1 MNDSCPRP
9 DSFFTRKGLSDCSQ
23 PECSQ
28 RRPSQPKDKGQ
39 TTQWRQQS
47 GYNLSLSYLE
57 DPKAWLRDEDIAN
70 ICHEID
76 KGFTRQPWTGFQNLD
91 WFCHYPIPADL
102 IPIKFDRVRDIFI
115 CDNLSWSRLLI
126 SEHVMFVP
134 LNLGRSHW
142 TLLALDSR
150 PRSRCAVFWDPL
162 GYRCPMEIWSKLTK
176 FFIEFT

>member
-1 MNDSCPRP
+1 MIFTTTLALALTHSSHGKVSLTVVNRSALNPDPLSLKIKFRP
-9 DSFFTRKGLSDCSQ
+9 HRG
-23 PECSQ
+23 
-28 RRPSQPKDKGQ
+28 GN
-39 TTQWRQQS
+39 
-47 GYNLSLSYLE
+47 GYNLSLSYLD

-70 ICHEID
+70 ICHEIY

-102 IPIKFDRVRDIFI
+102 IPIKLDRVRDNFI

-150 PRSRCAVFWDPL
+150 PRSRCAL
-162 GYRCPMEIWSKLTK
+162 GSARISLP
-176 FFIEFT
+176 